1 MGDIITAKVLE
12 AARARADAVV
22 RILQE
27 WADWQH
33 GYRMR
38 LGYSPKSA
46 GFQSGGV
53 VGSGSEPDYSSVD
66 HARFEIVDT
75 CVDEL
80 PPDQRSAIHHRYLCA
95 VYRMRDYALSLTAAH
110 ESLLR
115 AFVRKGVMW

>member
-1 MGDIITAKVLE
+1 MGDIITQQLTR
-12 AARARADAVV
+12 AAEARADAVV
-22 RILQE
+22 GILVE

-66 HARFEIVDT
+66 QARFEIVDT

-95 VYRMRDYALSLTAAH
+95 VYRLRNYELSLLNAH
-110 ESLLR
+110 EELQR
-115 AFVRKGVMW
+115 QFVRKGAMW